1 VENYLLGGS
10 DKRSK
15 MFLQRKLR
23 DGKIANRLF
32 YSVGL
37 GTSALQADTDP
48 LDHRGIYNRRKNY
61 AI

>member
-48 LDHRGIYNRRKNY
+48 LDHRGIY
-61 AI
+61 IQ